1 MDEQHL
7 VSRKQEA
14 LAWFK
19 QLQHLL
25 TERLEQLEIQPEG
38 RFEWQSWTRPGGGG
52 GTMALLRGETFEKA
66 GVNVSEVHGTLSP
79 AFAREI
85 PGASEDPSF
94 WAAGISVV
102 VHPRNP
108 QVPAA
113 HMNTRLMIT
122 RQSWWGGG
130 GDLTPMAPHG
140 NPEDVRLFHG
150 ALQAACDRFDK
161 DWYARFKAQ
170 CDAYF
175 YIPHRD
181 EIRGAGGIF
190 YDQHNSQDWAKDF
203 EFTRAVGMAFHDA
216 YADIVT
222 RNRERPYTGEDREYQ
237 LFRRGRYAEFNLVYD
252 RGTRFGLQ
260 TSGNIDAILMSL
272 PPLASW
278 A

>member
-25 TERLEQLEIQPEG
+25 TERLEQLEIHPEG

-66 GVNVSEVHGTLSP
+66 GVNLSEVHGTLSP
-79 AFAREI
+79 AFAQEI

-94 WAAGISVV
+94 WAAGILVV

-150 ALQAACDRFDK
+150 ALEAACDRFDK

-170 CDAYF
+170 CVTPTFIFRIETRCAVRAAFFTTSTTARTGQKISSSPALWEWPFTMLTLILSRATASVLMQASVNISSFVGDATPSS
-175 YIPHRD
+175 IW
-181 EIRGAGGIF
+181 
-190 YDQHNSQDWAKDF
+190 S
-203 EFTRAVGMAFHDA
+203 
-216 YADIVT
+216 
-222 RNRERPYTGEDREYQ
+222 
-237 LFRRGRYAEFNLVYD
+237 
-252 RGTRFGLQ
+252 
-260 TSGNIDAILMSL
+260 
-272 PPLASW
+272 
-278 A
+278 